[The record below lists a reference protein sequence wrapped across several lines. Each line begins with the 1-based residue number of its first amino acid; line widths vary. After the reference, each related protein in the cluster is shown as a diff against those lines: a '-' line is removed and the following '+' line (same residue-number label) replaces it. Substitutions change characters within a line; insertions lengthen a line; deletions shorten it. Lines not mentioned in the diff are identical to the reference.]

1 MSCSRCLLMSQMSL
15 ISLICTFHIALLS
28 IRHLLLHWL
37 CWQKSPGSLV
47 SLLQFWFRCF
57 EFLRIDPPESEL
69 RLADFFVVSWFTA
82 GNGTQLPMKP
92 IYIISRSLLF
102 ELCIVR
108 TLVIRLIGAVQ
119 TIIYLWHSILAFNFR
134 PIRDLQK
141 KSTKF
146 KFRTRKKVQFHYIC
160 MTKPSHFLASF
171 LKSWHHIFVTKLR
184 LCGIN
189 VWWNFLSIIFKKV
202 L

>member
-1 MSCSRCLLMSQMSL
+1 MTLLLMIDVLLEMLAYVSNVTDITYLHISYCSFKYSALVITLTLLTEISRLTSFASAVL
-15 ISLICTFHIALLS
+15 IPA
-28 IRHLLLHWL
+28 R
-37 CWQKSPGSLV
+37 
-47 SLLQFWFRCF
+47 F

-92 IYIISRSLLF
+92 IYTISRSLLF

-108 TLVIRLIGAVQ
+108 TLVIRLIVAVQ

-146 KFRTRKKVQFHYIC
+146 KFRTRKKVHILTFPWQN
-160 MTKPSHFLASF
+160 
-171 LKSWHHIFVTKLR
+171 HHIF
-184 LCGIN
+184 
-189 VWWNFLSIIFKKV
+189 WHQF
-202 L
+202 